1 MNEKATKRSGMLGTI
16 YSMLPGIDDD
26 YAAKLVYTLENKKT
40 VQQLQQNIADIA
52 AQLSSDSPMTD
63 TIVARI
69 LMDEI
74 TVPAA
79 LRQLR
84 IYNNATSIAELCAAL
99 EIPSADTGKL
109 LEVYASFS
117 SRKFFDEEFANALK
131 GVQEDGEM
139 PDADKA
145 LFAVNILLKNAEEVI
160 LSSAKTAKQNKKDI
174 FKWADKYHLSVK
186 TTAELELLYTQPA
199 SISFKQEIKHLV
211 EELKKH
217 NDDEHLCASLA
228 ARVMLCQIAPK
239 DAEDTATLSKLL
251 EGRLLEEDLMIIACR
266 YLKAKTPQDI
276 ATTFEAVLKKLPH
289 VASPAENLGLAVRVL
304 LDGTADSFE
313 RAGQQA
319 ALKRDREVLRRS
331 LAKKELYAGY
341 EYDLA
346 DRFGGKKTF
355 IQLEREMQ
363 DLLNTLPYCAEPKD
377 NKELACKVLLGSLSL
392 EEASKQAQ
400 YLRDLKAQ
408 TVTQGLAPE
417 LMKSYLG
424 TKPADE
430 IMRFFEQTLSSYT
443 FWKSDREKHVF
454 ALHTLVGELNGTYN
468 RRISQ
473 FVLDM
478 LENGSSLELMTDML
492 SNIQTRKT
500 SQEELDN
507 LLNMYKQAR
516 VSSKS

>member
-1 MNEKATKRSGMLGTI
+1 
-16 YSMLPGIDDD
+16 
-26 YAAKLVYTLENKKT
+26 
-40 VQQLQQNIADIA
+40 
-52 AQLSSDSPMTD
+52 
-63 TIVARI
+63 
-69 LMDEI
+69 
-74 TVPAA
+74 
-79 LRQLR
+79 
-84 IYNNATSIAELCAAL
+84 
-99 EIPSADTGKL
+99 
-109 LEVYASFS
+109 
-117 SRKFFDEEFANALK
+117 
-131 GVQEDGEM
+131 
-139 PDADKA
+139 
-145 LFAVNILLKNAEEVI
+145 
-160 LSSAKTAKQNKKDI
+160 
-174 FKWADKYHLSVK
+174 
-186 TTAELELLYTQPA
+186 
-199 SISFKQEIKHLV
+199 
-211 EELKKH
+211 
-217 NDDEHLCASLA
+217 
-228 ARVMLCQIAPK
+228 
-239 DAEDTATLSKLL
+239 
-251 EGRLLEEDLMIIACR
+251 
-266 YLKAKTPQDI
+266 
-276 ATTFEAVLKKLPH
+276 
-289 VASPAENLGLAVRVL
+289 
-304 LDGTADSFE
+304 
-313 RAGQQA
+313 
-319 ALKRDREVLRRS
+319 
-331 LAKKELYAGY
+331 
-341 EYDLA
+341 
-346 DRFGGKKTF
+346 
-355 IQLEREMQ
+355 MQ

-377 NKELACKVLLGSLSL
+377 NKELACNVLLGSLSL